1 LAAGAAGSVAPLLA
15 ACDEV
20 VAGLLART
28 PSTVVLIGSG
38 RHTRAWTSQDT
49 GSLAGFGTDP
59 EPGST
64 TPGSETT
71 GSGTTGSGTTERESS
86 GTTLQL
92 DPPARL
98 PLSLAIGRWLLE
110 RAGCRADL
118 VLQEVAVESSAEDCR
133 RLGVQLATDTGP
145 DSVWLAL
152 GDGSNRRGP
161 RSPGHEDPR
170 AADFDAGVARAFA
183 AGDPAALLALDVALA
198 AVLGAAGRGVWQA
211 LAGAVAAAPG
221 WPSIDAAVL
230 YDDAPFG
237 VEYLVAAWQPRS

>member
-1 LAAGAAGSVAPLLA
+1 MAAGAAGSVAPVLA

-28 PSTVVLIGSG
+28 PRTVVLIGSG
-38 RHTRAWTSQDT
+38 RHTRRWASQDIA
-49 GSLAGFGTDP
+49 SLAGFGTDP
-59 EPGST
+59 
-64 TPGSETT
+64 
-71 GSGTTGSGTTERESS
+71 GSGTPVRTVEAGTPERESS

-92 DPPARL
+92 EPPARL

-118 VLQEVAVESSAEDCR
+118 VLQEVAVESPAEACR
-133 RLGVQLATDTGP
+133 RLGVQLAGDTGP
-145 DSVWLAL
+145 DSVWLVL

-161 RSPGHEDPR
+161 RSPGHEHPQ
-170 AADFDAGVARAFA
+170 AAGFDAEVARAFA
-183 AGDPAALLALDVALA
+183 AGDPAALLALDVELA
-198 AVLGAAGRGVWQA
+198 TVLGAAGRGVWQA